1 MQTALNFMLMQPT
14 DDGFDGGIIMF
25 PAWPC
30 DWDCDAKLAAPGN
43 ATVQVRYAAG
53 KLVSL
58 VVEPPERASKVSF
71 LNCVSG
77 PV

>member
-1 MQTALNFMLMQPT
+1 
-14 DDGFDGGIIMF
+14 MF

-30 DWDCDAKLAAPGN
+30 GWSVDAKLAAPGN